1 MAPDGYDDDVPLQS
15 KPPGR
20 HDQRGSAAPDLLR
33 SWAGGKGGPRLSLA
47 TYSQPNL
54 VDVQLRGPHFLVSG
68 DLRLLGVDMLSVYVS
83 ITEHGLDF
91 KVAEQVNPLLHVDL
105 HGSFDS
111 LTNLDVGGGIIVG
124 IDRSL
129 DLGPLGHV
137 AVNVDVN
144 GSLDAGYKAG
154 SAYATFQGGFQYQGI
169 QGNIPRLT
177 LDVTGPALRQIGDT
191 LWSQVSD
198 ILTKLL
204 KNADQWLTWLH
215 NGIIQGAGQT
225 AEEVGK
231 VLANVYQLPQ
241 DVIATKTQQFL
252 GYGSQGV
259 AEALKGAGA
268 TANDTARILKDMGYQ
283 TAEITSVIRNV
294 FTHVNVNLGHV
305 DTPAGPHLD
314 ATTKHVD
321 VPRTHVDTT

>member
-1 MAPDGYDDDVPLQS
+1 
-15 KPPGR
+15 
-20 HDQRGSAAPDLLR
+20 
-33 SWAGGKGGPRLSLA
+33 
-47 TYSQPNL
+47 
-54 VDVQLRGPHFLVSG
+54 
-68 DLRLLGVDMLSVYVS
+68 
-83 ITEHGLDF
+83 
-91 KVAEQVNPLLHVDL
+91 
-105 HGSFDS
+105 
-111 LTNLDVGGGIIVG
+111 
-124 IDRSL
+124 
-129 DLGPLGHV
+129 
-137 AVNVDVN
+137 
-144 GSLDAGYKAG
+144 
-154 SAYATFQGGFQYQGI
+154 
-169 QGNIPRLT
+169 
-177 LDVTGPALRQIGDT
+177 
-191 LWSQVSD
+191 
-198 ILTKLL
+198 
-204 KNADQWLTWLH
+204 LTWLH

-314 ATTKHVD
+314 AATN
-321 VPRTHVDTT
+321 HVDTAQHADIPGSHTDF

>member
-1 MAPDGYDDDVPLQS
+1 MPTDDLS
-15 KPPGR
+15 K
-20 HDQRGSAAPDLLR
+20 LR
-33 SWAGGKGGPRLSLA
+33 
-47 TYSQPNL
+47 
-54 VDVQLRGPHFLVSG
+54 
-68 DLRLLGVDMLSVYVS
+68 
-83 ITEHGLDF
+83 
-91 KVAEQVNPLLHVDL
+91 
-105 HGSFDS
+105 
-111 LTNLDVGGGIIVG
+111 

-144 GSLDAGYKAG
+144 GSLGAGYKAG

-177 LDVTGPALRQIGDT
+177 LDVTGPALRQIGDM

-252 GYGSQGV
+252 GYGSGEPRCHGFAQ
-259 AEALKGAGA
+259 A
-268 TANDTARILKDMGYQ
+268 Y
-283 TAEITSVIRNV
+283 
-294 FTHVNVNLGHV
+294 
-305 DTPAGPHLD
+305 AGPRRP
-314 ATTKHVD
+314 KIP
-321 VPRTHVDTT
+321 PRLRARSGQSPSGSCVGRRGERKSRAGRGYGE